1 MRCIVA
7 YYDNCKKVLS
17 ESQKLEKKISMA
29 LIEETFG
36 STILKELRSMKFI
49 LPSESEQEISR

>member
-1 MRCIVA
+1 MTIA
-7 YYDNCKKVLS
+7 KKYWLNH
-17 ESQKLEKKISMA
+17 KIEKKISMA

-49 LPSESEQEISR
+49 LPSEPEKDITR

>member
-1 MRCIVA
+1 
-7 YYDNCKKVLS
+7 
-17 ESQKLEKKISMA
+17 MA

-49 LPSESEQEISR
+49 MPTESEKEITR

>member
-1 MRCIVA
+1 
-7 YYDNCKKVLS
+7 
-17 ESQKLEKKISMA
+17 MA

-49 LPSESEQEISR
+49 LPSEPEREITRQLDELAELIESEFRKLLHG

>member
-1 MRCIVA
+1 
-7 YYDNCKKVLS
+7 
-17 ESQKLEKKISMA
+17 MA

-49 LPSESEQEISR
+49 LPSEPEKEITR